1 MFHPF
6 AVLSSFSSIFSRWEP
21 KLLSLSALQVEEIF
35 TLSLSHLCNPQ
46 NRGYTHFRTGE
57 KYGYTLP
64 VFRNGKHRIWGLTA
78 TALDHTLKLII
89 PQSPLQ

>member
-1 MFHPF
+1 MGTKVCFCLF
-6 AVLSSFSSIFSRWEP
+6 L
-21 KLLSLSALQVEEIF
+21 LQVEEIF
-35 TLSLSHLCNPQ
+35 TLSLSHVCNPQ

-64 VFRNGKHRIWGLTA
+64 VFRNGKHPVWGLTA
-78 TALDHTLKLII
+78 MALDHTLKLII